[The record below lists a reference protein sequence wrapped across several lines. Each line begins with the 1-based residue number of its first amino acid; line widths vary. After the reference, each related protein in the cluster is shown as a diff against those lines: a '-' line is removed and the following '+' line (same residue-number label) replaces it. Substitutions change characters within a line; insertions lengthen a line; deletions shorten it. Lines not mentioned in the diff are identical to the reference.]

1 MRNKNLLKRLLQIVL
16 LAPAVFI
23 AFEFFA
29 ENQTKEM
36 YDHALKETGEIG
48 TRLIIVTLL
57 ISPLL
62 LIFKK
67 LKVLKWMAVNKRYF
81 GVASAVYMLLHTLIY
96 VVYLNFDQIVTDLS
110 QATYVFGWLA
120 LLAVL
125 PPLLTSWD
133 SQIKRL
139 GSKTWKRVQQISYV
153 CAVFTCLHWAFL
165 GDEIEVVLLHFV
177 PLLVLEIYRINKTK
191 YKPQHAMSR

>member
-1 MRNKNLLKRLLQIVL
+1 MRNKKLLKRLLQIVL

-67 LKVLKWMAVNKRYF
+67 LKVLKWMAQNKRYF
-81 GVASAVYMLLHTLIY
+81 GVASAIYMLLHTLIY
-96 VVYLNFDQIVTDLS
+96 VVYLNFDQIMADLS

-139 GSKTWKRVQQISYV
+139 GSKTWKKVQQISYV

-165 GDEIEVVLLHFV
+165 GDELEVVLIHFV
-177 PLLVLEIYRINKTK
+177 PLLVLEIYRIYKTK
-191 YKPQHAMSR
+191 YKPQHAMS